1 MKSLIALFA
10 VMFMIV
16 PVVAQAQ
23 QCRILEMADELKLT
37 DKQIEQ
43 LRANMFA
50 NQKEMIQLKADLK
63 KAKLEQRE
71 IMMAEEIDKKAALKK
86 VEAISAIKASMAKK
100 QMSARIDQLNI
111 LDAKQ
116 RAKIRRNMMLYGGKG
131 KGRGHGMGP
140 GMGSDMGSCMGTGMD
155 HGKGMFHERGMGGR
169 KNIEVIIE
177 KKIIEDDE

>member
-1 MKSLIALFA
+1 MKCLIAVLA
-10 VMFMIV
+10 VMIMIV

-37 DKQIEQ
+37 DEQIEQ
-43 LRANMFA
+43 LRANTFA

-71 IMMAEEIDKKAALKK
+71 IMMAEKIDKKAALKK

-100 QMSARIDQLNI
+100 QTSARIDQLNI

-140 GMGSDMGSCMGTGMD
+140 GMGTGMD
-155 HGKGMFHERGMGGR
+155 HGKGMFRERGMGGR

-177 KKIIEDDE
+177 KEIIEDDD